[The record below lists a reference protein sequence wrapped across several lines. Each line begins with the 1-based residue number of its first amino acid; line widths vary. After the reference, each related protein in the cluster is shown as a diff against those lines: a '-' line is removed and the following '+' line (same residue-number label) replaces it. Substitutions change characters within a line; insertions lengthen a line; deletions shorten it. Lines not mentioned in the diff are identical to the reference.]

1 MSGTK
6 LAKTLGVSRATLYR
20 LRNTYPGA
28 PTTFDDVEGWRKFVA
43 RFAIEVGTRV

>member
-28 PTTFDDVEGWRKFVA
+28 PKTFDDIEKWRKFVA
-43 RFAIEVGTRV
+43 RFAIEAGTRG

>member
-20 LRNTYPGA
+20 LRKTYRGA

-43 RFAIEVGTRV
+43 RFAIEAGTRG